1 MRRYIDLAGKLP
13 ENILTEAPIE
23 DYNLLGDFERNSS
36 YRKPVDR
43 KLLTNPK
50 AAAKIQAQWS
60 KTKFPFNMYFINS
73 PEAGHHREVGMV
85 NQAWL
90 EANMPKAL
98 AEINIRSDAI
108 NVLYTGNSAD
118 QHVPMTGWIMAHRLS
133 HAMDRSKGNKRDVFE
148 VGEAREAMFRTMGSI
163 LTDAYGIA
171 GAPQSQKQWSN
182 ARTNEYGPNWNTV
195 YRRFY
200 ETIGT
205 MRSAR
210 ERKIRDEFEF
220 LHELFAQYIITGK
233 VDFNPLP
240 QGFGFREGNSNR
252 YARMAHPGD
261 ADYYNG
267 LLEDL
272 ADTLYWTFEN
282 ILGSVVGKTFVM

>member
-60 KTKFPFNMYFINS
+60 KTKFPFNMYFINT
-73 PEAGHHREVGMV
+73 PEAGRHTEVGIV
-85 NQAWL
+85 DIPWL

-108 NVLYTGNSAD
+108 NVLYTNNKAD

-133 HAMDRSKGNKRDVFE
+133 HAMDKRWPKRQVHE
-148 VGEAREAMFRTMGSI
+148 MGEMRDYMFQIMGSI
-163 LTDAYGIA
+163 LADAYGLKN
-171 GAPQSQKQWSN
+171 APTSQTRWDQ
-182 ARTNEYGPNWNTV
+182 ARGNKYGPNWNTV

-233 VDFNPLP
+233 VQFNPLP
-240 QGFGFREGNSNR
+240 PSFAYRDQNSNR
-252 YARMAHPGD
+252 SVRMEYEND

-272 ADTLYWTFEN
+272 ADSLYYSFEN
-282 ILGSVVGKTFVM
+282 MLGSLVGKVFVM